1 MAKSLENEDGTLNKG
16 AVEELLDDYEKTLPS
31 AAAEEEKADA
41 AEPDATEAGEGDAVV
56 EGDSDEDWTAALSAD
71 LRELVES
78 LEISEE
84 ELRDLSGPEELERH
98 AKLHDKHIMR
108 LGRTKP
114 EEDEGESEEEPS
126 PKPRDKNGRF
136 VKADEVYEPS
146 LSADEYDEAVVGEFK
161 KVASH
166 FGERIGRLEEMLQAS
181 EERAVAAER
190 QQHDTLIDSL
200 GHEDLFGNVDAPRSA
215 DQATNRQ
222 KLLESLDILR
232 AGLTALGRRAT
243 VTPALMRRALN
254 QEFAEKLSTKHR
266 ASLTK
271 AIQKQGS
278 RRLGGGKSKPSTL
291 QSKAWSGDPE
301 RDPVLL
307 EAYWEAAKEAGG
319 R

>member
-1 MAKSLENEDGTLNKG
+1 MVANQRL
-16 AVEELLDDYEKTLPS
+16 
-31 AAAEEEKADA
+31 
-41 AEPDATEAGEGDAVV
+41 AGN
-56 EGDSDEDWTAALSAD
+56 
-71 LRELVES
+71 
-78 LEISEE
+78 I
-84 ELRDLSGPEELERH
+84 
-98 AKLHDKHIMR
+98 I
-108 LGRTKP
+108 LGRKARYLLTTF
-114 EEDEGESEEEPS
+114 
-126 PKPRDKNGRF
+126 DKITPGM
-136 VKADEVYEPS
+136 VVDVADECDDARKALQPIQIP
-146 LSADEYDEAVVGEFK
+146 DVG
-161 KVASH
+161 A
-166 FGERIGRLEEMLQAS
+166 GL
-181 EERAVAAER
+181 
-190 QQHDTLIDSL
+190 
-200 GHEDLFGNVDAPRSA
+200 
-215 DQATNRQ
+215 Q